1 MESSSVQ
8 ADRVAAMVEALV
20 TRVGGAV
27 PSREYSALTQL
38 AYNLLEPVPPFV
50 PPSPRQVTV
59 LIIDLRG
66 FSLLAETCSSATL
79 IAVLKPFFEHM
90 TALVH
95 AHGGF
100 VDKFLGDGVMA
111 LFGAPA
117 ACEEHLQQALLCA
130 ARMQQAM
137 VGINAANV
145 QQGLPEIHAGI
156 GINTGEVMVG
166 SFGPE
171 EHREYTAI
179 GDEVNFAARVESFSL
194 RGQVLLSENSYLAA
208 RESIEVGA
216 VRRLQV
222 KGRRGPVTLY
232 EMLAVTR
239 PECIEVPRV
248 ELRNSP
254 RVAVELP
261 LQFHR
266 VDGKEVLQ
274 ETHAGSIRNLGYDGM
289 LAQLEMELPT
299 FSEINFRVNSDF
311 ATDVSGEL
319 YARALQTR
327 AVANR
332 FEISFAFTTSGT
344 AGNEVVRRY
353 VDQLLWGR
361 L

>member
-1 MESSSVQ
+1 MDSSVQ
-8 ADRVAAMVEALV
+8 ADRVVAMVEALV
-20 TRVGGAV
+20 TRVGGGIS
-27 PSREYSALTQL
+27 SREYSALTQL
-38 AYNLLEPVPPFV
+38 AYNLLKPVPPFA

-59 LIIDLRG
+59 LIVDLRG
-66 FSLLAETCSSATL
+66 FSSLAETCSSATL
-79 IAVLKPFFEHM
+79 IALLKPFFEHM
-90 TALVH
+90 TSLVH

-111 LFGAPA
+111 LFGAPT
-117 ACEEHLQQALLCA
+117 ACAEHLQRALLCA

-137 VGINAANV
+137 VGINSEHV
-145 QQGLPEIHAGI
+145 QQGLPEIHTGI

-208 RESIEVGA
+208 RECIEVGA
-216 VRRLQV
+216 VRRLRV

-239 PECIEVPRV
+239 PEHMEVPRV

-266 VDGKEVLQ
+266 MDGKQVLQ

-299 FSEINFRVNSDF
+299 LSEINFRVNSEF

-319 YARALQTR
+319 YARALHTR
-327 AVANR
+327 PVANR
-332 FEISFAFTTSGT
+332 FEISFAFTTSGA
-344 AGNEVVRRY
+344 AGHEVVRRY

-361 L
+361 P

>member
-1 MESSSVQ
+1 
-8 ADRVAAMVEALV
+8 MVEALV
-20 TRVGGAV
+20 ARVGGAV
-27 PSREYSALTQL
+27 PPGEYSVLTQL
-38 AYNLLEPVPPFV
+38 AYNLLEPVPPV
-50 PPSPRQVTV
+50 SPPSPREVTV
-59 LIIDLRG
+59 LIVDLRG
-66 FSLLAETCSSATL
+66 FSSLAESCPSAIL
-79 IAVLKPFFEHM
+79 IALLKPFFEQM

-111 LFGAPA
+111 LFGAPRP
-117 ACEEHLQQALLCA
+117 CDDHLHKALLCA

-137 VGINAANV
+137 VEINAVNARL
-145 QQGLPEIHAGI
+145 GLPHIYAGI

-179 GDEVNFAARVESFSL
+179 GDEVNFTARVESFSL
-194 RGQVLLSENSYLAA
+194 RGQVLLSENSYCAA
-208 RESIEVGA
+208 RDHIEIGA
-216 VRRLQV
+216 MRCLQV
-222 KGRRGPVTLY
+222 KGRSGPVTLY
-232 EMLAVTR
+232 EMLAVTE
-239 PECIEVPRV
+239 PERVEVPQV

-261 LQFHR
+261 LHFHR
-266 VDGKEVLQ
+266 VDGKQVLQ
-274 ETHAGSIRNLGYDGM
+274 ETHAGSIRNIGYHGM
-289 LAQLEMELPT
+289 LAQLELELPT
-299 FSEINFRVNSDF
+299 LSEINFRVNSDF

-319 YARALQTR
+319 YARVLQAR
-327 AVANR
+327 PLANS

-344 AGNEVVRRY
+344 TGHEVVRRY